1 MQTDNKDYFSPP
13 HHVAEEE
20 GGGEEEEEEE
30 EEGYGPV
37 YGEEEDLRRAIEMSL
52 AEHHERTGD
61 GKHSPLHVATLH
73 LSHLS
78 CSADCGGFT
87 CDGQFQPTVPGL
99 KLLGSHPS
107 PQHPTPQRAPTRTK
121 TLIAVRR

>member
-1 MQTDNKDYFSPP
+1 MQTDNKHYFLPP

-20 GGGEEEEEEE
+20 GRGEEEEEEEE

-61 GKHSPLHVATLH
+61 GEWIH
-73 LSHLS
+73 
-78 CSADCGGFT
+78 
-87 CDGQFQPTVPGL
+87 
-99 KLLGSHPS
+99 
-107 PQHPTPQRAPTRTK
+107 TPC
-121 TLIAVRR
+121 